1 VDGQSGKNQIW
12 TRGFAKFS
20 KCDRGD
26 YALGVAPLSSAQ
38 VRSHGKPGQ
47 VGEPGAPVLLFLLG
61 VFYGSCSEGVD
72 RRLLRYVSCW
82 FVDQVFV
89 DLGVFQSGA
98 S

>member
-1 VDGQSGKNQIW
+1 MGYPGKARL
-12 TRGFAKFS
+12 TAFGRSF
-20 KCDRGD
+20 
-26 YALGVAPLSSAQ
+26 SAQ

-47 VGEPGAPVLLFLLG
+47 VGEPGAPVLFLLG